1 MNHFKVVHVGGN
13 IQQRMRHQVI
23 GGPGDN
29 ITVSSSLLS
38 LARVKLSQAGQYT
51 CKPPGV
57 GSVSVQLHVIR
68 DEQEQKLPMK
78 DHEVSSGASLWQSR
92 VLLTI
97 LSLRFIL

>member
-13 IQQRMRHQVI
+13 TQQRMRHHVI

-51 CKPPGV
+51 CKPPGT
-57 GSVSVQLHVIR
+57 Q
-68 DEQEQKLPMK
+68 PMN
-78 DHEVSSGASLWQSR
+78 DNFEIMYTHQS
-92 VLLTI
+92 I
-97 LSLRFIL
+97 